1 MIEEG
6 YADSST
12 FEDLGNFGVI
22 RKEEKKGAFLSKKV

>member
-12 FEDLGNFGVI
+12 FEDLGNLGVI
-22 RKEEKKGAFLSKKV
+22 RKEKKKRGVFEQKV